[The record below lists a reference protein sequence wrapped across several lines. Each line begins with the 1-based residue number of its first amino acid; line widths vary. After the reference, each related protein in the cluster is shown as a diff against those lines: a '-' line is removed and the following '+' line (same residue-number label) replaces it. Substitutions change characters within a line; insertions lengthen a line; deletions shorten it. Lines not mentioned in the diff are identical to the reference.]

1 MSYIG
6 GLTGKKVNLIIT
18 NSSIGMDSARTYTSV
33 SRDAITYE
41 RNVTTLSAK
50 GFMDALN
57 GAYEN
62 SDNKKADIS
71 DEIKEEKSKKDAGT
85 LSDNSEGTLGF
96 LNGKYSEIFTRDI
109 TKVTNVSDDTAS
121 TLRTMIL
128 KLILM
133 LLIGR
138 GDTQDML
145 NRAFSDEGV
154 SEGELGSA
162 LSFTKVTHSLTYERY
177 EAEFEGT
184 TFNAKGVVNTKDGR
198 QIDFGIDISMSRSF
212 EQYVRETGV
221 CETLNARL
229 TDPLV
234 INLDNC
240 AADISDQKFLFDI
253 DADGDMDNIS
263 MLGKGSGFLA
273 LDQNEDGII
282 NDGSELFGTKTGDGF
297 ADLSKYDSDGNGWID
312 EADEVFDKLSIMC
325 FNEDG
330 STSLYK
336 LKDKDVGAIYLGS
349 KDTEFSVTNQEN
361 ILNAKVRKTGLFLYE
376 SGAAGSIQHVDLA
389 SEAALSEPIS
399 YSA

>member
-1 MSYIG
+1 
-6 GLTGKKVNLIIT
+6 
-18 NSSIGMDSARTYTSV
+18 MDSARTYTSV

-109 TKVTNVSDDTAS
+109 TKVTNVSDDTTS

-154 SEGELGSA
+154 SEGELGNA
-162 LSFTKVTHSLTYERY
+162 LSFSKVTHSLTYERY

-282 NDGSELFGTKTGDGF
+282 NDGSELFGTKSGDGF

>member
-1 MSYIG
+1 
-6 GLTGKKVNLIIT
+6 
-18 NSSIGMDSARTYTSV
+18 MDSARTYTSV

-389 SEAALSEPIS
+389 TVDATSEPVS

>member
-145 NRAFSDEGV
+145 NRAFSNEGV
-154 SEGELGSA
+154 SERELSST
-162 LSFTKVTHSLTYERY
+162 LSFYKVTHSLTYERY

-282 NDGSELFGTKTGDGF
+282 NDGSELFGTKSGDGF

-376 SGAAGSIQHVDLA
+376 SGAAGSIQHVGLA

>member
-71 DEIKEEKSKKDAGT
+71 DEIKEEKSKKDADT

-282 NDGSELFGTKTGDGF
+282 NDGSELFGTKSGDGF

-336 LKDKDVGAIYLGS
+336 LKDKDVGAIYLG
-349 KDTEFSVTNQEN
+349 
-361 ILNAKVRKTGLFLYE
+361 
-376 SGAAGSIQHVDLA
+376 
-389 SEAALSEPIS
+389 
-399 YSA
+399 

>member
-1 MSYIG
+1 M
-6 GLTGKKVNLIIT
+6 IIT

-71 DEIKEEKSKKDAGT
+71 DEIKKEKSKKDAGT

-240 AADISDQKFLFDI
+240 AADISDQKFLFDY
-253 DADGDMDNIS
+253 
-263 MLGKGSGFLA
+263 LGMHHSYEAASRILQTA
-273 LDQNEDGII
+273 YMSVCNTVII
-282 NDGSELFGTKTGDGF
+282 PLQ
-297 ADLSKYDSDGNGWID
+297 DL
-312 EADEVFDKLSIMC
+312 L
-325 FNEDG
+325 
-330 STSLYK
+330 
-336 LKDKDVGAIYLGS
+336 YLGS
-349 KDTEFSVTNQEN
+349 DCRMNTPGVAQGNWQWRMSGNCLTDELSKRIYRNTQVTGRLPAQPK
-361 ILNAKVRKTGLFLYE
+361 LDK
-376 SGAAGSIQHVDLA
+376 
-389 SEAALSEPIS
+389 
-399 YSA
+399 

>member
-1 MSYIG
+1 
-6 GLTGKKVNLIIT
+6 
-18 NSSIGMDSARTYTSV
+18 MDSARTYTSV

-162 LSFTKVTHSLTYERY
+162 LSFTKVTLSLTYERY

-282 NDGSELFGTKTGDGF
+282 NDGSELFGTKSGDGF

-389 SEAALSEPIS
+389 TESALSEPIS

>member
-71 DEIKEEKSKKDAGT
+71 DEIKEEKSKKDADT

-154 SEGELGSA
+154 SEGELGRA
-162 LSFTKVTHSLTYERY
+162 LSFSKVTHSLTYERY

-282 NDGSELFGTKTGDGF
+282 NDGSELFGTKSGDGF

>member
-162 LSFTKVTHSLTYERY
+162 LSFTKVTHSLTYKRY

-282 NDGSELFGTKTGDGF
+282 NDGSELFGTKSGDGF

-361 ILNAKVRKTGLFLYE
+361 ILNARVRKTGLFLYE

-389 SEAALSEPIS
+389 TESALSEPIS